1 MMERGGVYVS
11 KLDDLSERQRG
22 LHEYDELTNK
32 LGKNWQ
38 QRLQGNFDLFAKKI
52 PDYKLVR
59 ELMLDTGVV
68 HMFDQRIM
76 SPASWASHI
85 VKKMIDFQWWR
96 DWTISEKSMKT
107 VGYMVP
113 IIGEILR
120 EKYKVDDGIWESAL
134 EDQGVV
140 NTFARSFLEYFGFIV
155 LPQWKLVE
163 KMIIDFTNGKGD
175 EESVSK
181 QVKKL
186 CDLIG
191 WKTTIVPWLFTHIR
205 FKNAQTR
212 IIDYSN
218 ANEEQKK
225 QLDALRDKLNIPSPQ
240 KKAENL
246 KYWESNWGKF
256 ENMDP
261 EKLDSEMKKIE
272 EQIRHAAYE
281 AKYLGDH
288 GYEEDLQ
295 KYYQKMRQVYNSK
308 VGGAGNTKM
317 TNNIGV
323 VYQSDKFQS
332 SGKSPEQEREEE
344 RKREEQ
350 EQMELE
356 EKRKKDAEE
365 AQKRLAEE
373 AKRQEEV
380 KIAEAKIKEME
391 AIRKQEQAYER
402 ILEKMVG
409 DPKSVT
415 EKDLKELG
423 DDVKNLKQEAENRIS
438 QLPREE
444 REMKLALIR
453 GDHLSEKTFSEV
465 KETAIGLHGN
475 LQAYIDE
482 VNQIPVG
489 NILAV
494 QPPFG
499 GQGELKIPMLD
510 SDSIDLAS

>member
-1 MMERGGVYVS
+1 
-11 KLDDLSERQRG
+11 
-22 LHEYDELTNK
+22 
-32 LGKNWQ
+32 
-38 QRLQGNFDLFAKKI
+38 
-52 PDYKLVR
+52 
-59 ELMLDTGVV
+59 MLDTGVA
-68 HMFDQRIM
+68 HLFDQRIM
-76 SPASWASHI
+76 APASWASHI

-113 IIGEILR
+113 IIGEILK
-120 EKYKVDDGIWESAL
+120 EKYQVDDGVWESAL

-181 QVKKL
+181 QVEKL
-186 CDLIG
+186 CDLLG
-191 WKTTIVPWLFTHIR
+191 WKTAIVPWLFTHIR

-218 ANEEQKK
+218 ATDEQKTL
-225 QLDALRDKLNIPSPQ
+225 LDQYREKLNIPSPQ

-256 ENMDP
+256 ESMDP
-261 EKLDSEMKKIE
+261 AKLESEIKKIE

-288 GYEEDLQ
+288 GYEEDLR

-308 VGGAGNTKM
+308 VGGAGDTKM

-350 EQMELE
+350 EQRELE
-356 EKRKKDAEE
+356 EKQKKDAEE

-465 KETAIGLHGN
+465 KETALGLHGN

-499 GQGELKIPMLD
+499 GQGELKIPMVD